1 MVLHGGGS
9 MSIDVMLLKE
19 EISFRNEFRT
29 FLEGLDL
36 YFILRMDKEDEKEFP
51 KDFVKALGRNNYLG
65 IPLPKEVGGRGL
77 NTVCAILAEEE
88 LGALAFPLGCAMGM
102 STYLCRAIYKYG
114 SQDLWNRYI
123 IPTLRA
129 DLICAEG
136 ITEPLKGSDIARLQT
151 IARKE
156 KNHYIITGEKRF
168 QKGGIGA
175 DWFLTFARTNPNV
188 EPHKGISAFI
198 VERGFGVQ
206 VVEQFNLLGWK
217 GMGASHLLFKDV
229 QVPEEN
235 LVGREGQGFEI
246 LMYLLQ
252 TERLMEAATAL
263 GSARECL
270 KIAVRYS
277 DAREQFEKKIRE
289 FQGINFRIADMAVNL
304 DAGRLLCLRAAKVI
318 DEEERRPNKE
328 VAMAKFFSTEAAWA
342 IIDQSLQILG
352 GIGYTDYY
360 PIERFLRDVRVAKI
374 YTGTN
379 EIMRELTQRGIYD
392 ELLREKPSP
401 AWKLWRGSKNL
412 M

>member
-1 MVLHGGGS
+1 
-9 MSIDVMLLKE
+9 MSIDVMLSQE
-19 EISFRNEFRT
+19 EISFREEFKT
-29 FLEGLDL
+29 FLGGLDL
-36 YFILRMDKEDEKEFP
+36 SFILTMDKEDEKEFP
-51 KDFVKALGRNNYLG
+51 KDFVRALGQNHYLG
-65 IPLPKEVGGRGL
+65 IPLPKKVGGRGL
-77 NTVCAILAEEE
+77 STVCAILAEEE

-102 STYLCRAIYKYG
+102 STYLCRAIHKYG
-114 SQDLWNRYI
+114 NPDLWKRYI
-123 IPTLRA
+123 IPTMRA

-136 ITEPLKGSDIARLQT
+136 ITEPLKGSDIARLMTTAKRQG
-151 IARKE
+151 
-156 KNHYIITGEKRF
+156 KNYIVSGEKRF

-175 DWFLTFARTNPNV
+175 DWFLTFARTDPGV
-188 EPHKGISAFI
+188 PPHKGITAFI
-198 VERGFGVQ
+198 AERKHGVQ
-206 VVEQFNLLGWK
+206 VVEQFNLMGWR

-229 QVPEEN
+229 AVPEEN
-235 LVGREGQGFEI
+235 RVGDEGQGFEI

-289 FQGINFRIADMAVNL
+289 FQGISFKIADMAASL

-328 VAMAKFFSTEAAWA
+328 VAMAKFFSTEGAWN
-342 IIDQSLQILG
+342 IIDQCLQILG

-360 PIERFLRDVRVAKI
+360 PVERFLRDVRVSKI

-379 EIMRELTQRGIYD
+379 EIMRELTQRGTYD
-392 ELLREKPSP
+392 ELLKEKPSP
-401 AWKLWRGSKNL
+401 AWKLWKGTKNL
-412 M
+412 I

>member
-1 MVLHGGGS
+1 
-9 MSIDVMLLKE
+9 MSVDVMLSQE
-19 EISFRNEFRT
+19 EISFREEFRT
-29 FLEGLDL
+29 FLSGLDL
-36 YFILRMDKEDEKEFP
+36 SFILRMDKEDEKEFP
-51 KDFVKALGRNNYLG
+51 KEFVRQLGKNNYLG

-88 LGALAFPLGCAMGM
+88 LGTLAFPLGCAMGM

-114 SQDLWNRYI
+114 NPDLWKRYI
-123 IPTLRA
+123 VPTMKA

-136 ITEPLKGSDIARLQT
+136 ITEPLKGSDIARLMT
-151 IARKE
+151 TAKKE
-156 KNHYIITGEKRF
+156 GNHYIISGEKRF

-175 DWFLTFARTNPNV
+175 DWFLTFARTNPNIA
-188 EPHKGISAFI
+188 PHKGITAFI
-198 VERGFGVQ
+198 AERKYGVQ
-206 VVEQFNLLGWK
+206 VVEQFNLMGWR

-229 QVPEEN
+229 AVPEEN
-235 LVGREGQGFEI
+235 RVGEEGQGFEI

-252 TERLMEAATAL
+252 TERLMEGATAL

-277 DAREQFEKKIRE
+277 DSREQFEKKIRE
-289 FQGINFRIADMAVNL
+289 FQGISFKVADLAASL
-304 DAGRLLCLRAAKVI
+304 DAGRLLCLRAARGI
-318 DEEERRPNKE
+318 DEQKRRPNQE
-328 VAMAKFFSTEAAWA
+328 VAMAKFFSTEAAWN
-342 IIDQSLQILG
+342 IIDQCLQILG

-379 EIMRELTQRGIYD
+379 EIMRDLTQRGIYD
-392 ELLREKPSP
+392 ELLSEKPS
-401 AWKLWRGSKNL
+401 ASWKLWKGTKNL

>member
-1 MVLHGGGS
+1 
-9 MSIDVMLLKE
+9 MSIDVMLSKE
-19 EISFRNEFRT
+19 EISFRNEFKS
-29 FLEGLDL
+29 FLKGLDL
-36 YFILRMDKEDEKEFP
+36 SFILRMDREDEKEFP

-123 IPTLRA
+123 IPTMRA

-188 EPHKGISAFI
+188 ESHKGISAFI
-198 VERGFGVQ
+198 VERRFGVQ

-229 QVPEEN
+229 QVPQEN

-277 DAREQFEKKIRE
+277 DAREQFEQKIRE

-328 VAMAKFFSTEAAWA
+328 VAMAKFFSTEAAWN

-401 AWKLWRGSKNL
+401 VWKLWKGSKNL

>member
-1 MVLHGGGS
+1 
-9 MSIDVMLLKE
+9 MSIDVMLSQE
-19 EISFRNEFRT
+19 EISFREEFKT
-29 FLEGLDL
+29 FLGGLDL
-36 YFILRMDKEDEKEFP
+36 SFILRMDKEDEKEFP
-51 KDFVKALGRNNYLG
+51 KDFVRALGQNNYLG
-65 IPLPKEVGGRGL
+65 IPLPKKVGGRGL

-102 STYLCRAIYKYG
+102 STYLCRAIHKYG
-114 SQDLWNRYI
+114 NPDLWKRYI
-123 IPTLRA
+123 IPTMRA

-136 ITEPLKGSDIARLQT
+136 ITEPLKGSDIARLMTTAKRQG
-151 IARKE
+151 KS
-156 KNHYIITGEKRF
+156 YIVSGEKRF

-175 DWFLTFARTNPNV
+175 DWFLTFARTDPGV
-188 EPHKGISAFI
+188 PPHKGITAFI
-198 VERGFGVQ
+198 AERKHGVQ
-206 VVEQFNLLGWK
+206 VVEQFNLMGWR

-229 QVPEEN
+229 AVPEEN
-235 LVGREGQGFEI
+235 RVGDEGQGFEI

-289 FQGINFRIADMAVNL
+289 FQGISFKIADMAASL
-304 DAGRLLCLRAAKVI
+304 DAGRLLCLRAAKLI

-328 VAMAKFFSTEAAWA
+328 VAMAKFFSTEAAWN
-342 IIDQSLQILG
+342 IIDQCLQILG

-360 PIERFLRDVRVAKI
+360 PIERFLRDVRVSKI

-379 EIMRELTQRGIYD
+379 EIMRELTQRAIY
-392 ELLREKPSP
+392 EEFMIEKPSA
-401 AWKLWRGSKNL
+401 AWKLWKGTKNL

>member
-1 MVLHGGGS
+1 
-9 MSIDVMLLKE
+9 MSIDVLLAKE
-19 EISFRNEFRT
+19 EISFRNEFEA
-29 FLEGLDL
+29 FLERLDL
-36 YFILRMDKEDEKEFP
+36 SFILRMDREDEKEFP

-114 SQDLWNRYI
+114 TQDLWKRYI
-123 IPTLRA
+123 LPTMNA

-136 ITEPLKGSDIARLQT
+136 ITEPLKGSDIARLKT
-151 IARKE
+151 TARKE
-156 KNHYIITGEKRF
+156 GDRYIITGEKRF
-168 QKGGIGA
+168 QKGGVGA

-188 EPHKGISAFI
+188 APHKGITAF
-198 VERGFGVQ
+198 VAERKHGVQ
-206 VVEQFNLLGWK
+206 VVEQFNLMGWR
-217 GMGASHLLFKDV
+217 GMGASHLLFRDV
-229 QVPEEN
+229 PVPEEN
-235 LVGREGQGFEI
+235 RVGEEGQGFEI

-277 DAREQFEKKIRE
+277 DAREQFEQKIRE
-289 FQGINFRIADMAVNL
+289 FQGISFKVADMAAAL
-304 DAGRLLCLRAAKVI
+304 DAGRLLCLRGAKVI
-318 DEEERRPNKE
+318 DKEERRPNKE
-328 VAMAKFFSTEAAWA
+328 VSMAKFFSTEAAWN
-342 IIDQSLQILG
+342 IIDQCLQILG

-379 EIMRELTQRGIYD
+379 EIMREIVQRAIYE
-392 ELLREKPSP
+392 ELMEERPSA
-401 AWKLWRGSKNL
+401 AWKLWKGTKNL

>member
-1 MVLHGGGS
+1 MS
-9 MSIDVMLLKE
+9 MDVMLSKKE
-19 EISFRNEFRT
+19 VSFREEFKA
-29 FLEGLDL
+29 FLDRLDL
-36 YFILRMDKEDEKEFP
+36 SFILRMDKEDEKEFP
-51 KDFVKALGRNNYLG
+51 KEFVRFLGQNNYLG

-114 SQDLWNRYI
+114 NPDLWKRYI
-123 IPTLRA
+123 LPTMKA

-136 ITEPLKGSDIARLQT
+136 ITEPLKGSDIARLMTTAKRQGNGYV
-151 IARKE
+151 IA
-156 KNHYIITGEKRF
+156 GEKRF

-188 EPHKGISAFI
+188 APHKGITAFI
-198 VERGFGVQ
+198 AERKHGVQ
-206 VVEQFNLLGWK
+206 VVEQFNLMGWR

-229 QVPEEN
+229 AVPQEN
-235 LVGREGQGFEI
+235 RVGEEGQGFEI

-289 FQGINFRIADMAVNL
+289 FQAINFKIADMAATL
-304 DAGRLLCLRAAKVI
+304 DAGRLLCLRAAKII
-318 DEEERRPNKE
+318 DEGEKRPNKE
-328 VAMAKFFSTEAAWA
+328 VSMAKFFSTEAAWN
-342 IIDQSLQILG
+342 IIDQCLQILG

-379 EIMRELTQRGIYD
+379 EMMRELTQRAVYE
-392 ELLREKPSP
+392 ELMIEKPSA
-401 AWKLWRGSKNL
+401 AWGLWKGTKNL
-412 M
+412 V

>member
-1 MVLHGGGS
+1 
-9 MSIDVMLLKE
+9 MSIDVMLSQE
-19 EISFRNEFRT
+19 EKSFREGFRT
-29 FLEGLDL
+29 FLGGLDL
-36 YFILRMDKEDEKEFP
+36 SFILRMDKEDEKEFP
-51 KDFVKALGRNNYLG
+51 KEFVRQLGKNNYLG

-114 SQDLWNRYI
+114 NPDLWKRYI
-123 IPTLRA
+123 VPTMKA

-136 ITEPLKGSDIARLQT
+136 ITEPLKGSDIARLMT
-151 IARKE
+151 TAKKE
-156 KNHYIITGEKRF
+156 GNHYIISGEKRF

-188 EPHKGISAFI
+188 APHKGITAFI
-198 VERGFGVQ
+198 VERKHGVQ
-206 VVEQFNLLGWK
+206 VVEQFNLMGWR

-229 QVPEEN
+229 AIPEDN
-235 LVGREGQGFEI
+235 RVGEEGQGFEI

-252 TERLMEAATAL
+252 TERLMEGATAL
-263 GSARECL
+263 GSARECM

-277 DAREQFEKKIRE
+277 DSREQFEKKIRE
-289 FQGINFRIADMAVNL
+289 FQGISFKVADLAASL
-304 DAGRLLCLRAAKVI
+304 DAGRLLCLRAARVI
-318 DEEERRPNKE
+318 DEQERRPNQE
-328 VAMAKFFSTEAAWA
+328 VAMAKFFSTEAAWN
-342 IIDQSLQILG
+342 IIDQCLQILG

-379 EIMRELTQRGIYD
+379 EIMRELTQRAVYE
-392 ELLREKPSP
+392 ELMGEKPS
-401 AWKLWRGSKNL
+401 AGWKLWKGTKNL

>member
-1 MVLHGGGS
+1 
-9 MSIDVMLLKE
+9 MSIDVMLSQE
-19 EISFRNEFRT
+19 EISFREEFKT
-29 FLEGLDL
+29 FLGGLDL
-36 YFILRMDKEDEKEFP
+36 SFILRMDKEDEKEFP
-51 KDFVKALGRNNYLG
+51 KDFVRALGQNNYLG
-65 IPLPKEVGGRGL
+65 IPLPKKVGGRGL
-77 NTVCAILAEEE
+77 STVCAILAEEE

-102 STYLCRAIYKYG
+102 STYLCRAIHKYG
-114 SQDLWNRYI
+114 NPDLWKRYI
-123 IPTLRA
+123 IPTMRA

-136 ITEPLKGSDIARLQT
+136 ITEPLKGSDIARLMTTAKRQG
-151 IARKE
+151 KS
-156 KNHYIITGEKRF
+156 YIVSGEKRF

-175 DWFLTFARTNPNV
+175 DWFLTFARTDPGV
-188 EPHKGISAFI
+188 PPHKGITAFI
-198 VERGFGVQ
+198 AERKHGVQ
-206 VVEQFNLLGWK
+206 VVEQFNLMGWR

-229 QVPEEN
+229 AVPEEN
-235 LVGREGQGFEI
+235 RVGDEGQGFEI

-289 FQGINFRIADMAVNL
+289 FQGISFKIADMAASL
-304 DAGRLLCLRAAKVI
+304 DAGRLLCLRAAKLI

-328 VAMAKFFSTEAAWA
+328 VAMAKFFSTEAAWN
-342 IIDQSLQILG
+342 IIDQCLQILG

-360 PIERFLRDVRVAKI
+360 PIERFLRDVRVSKI

-379 EIMRELTQRGIYD
+379 EIMRELTQRAIY
-392 ELLREKPSP
+392 EEFMIEKPSA
-401 AWKLWRGSKNL
+401 AWKLWKGTKNL

>member
-1 MVLHGGGS
+1 
-9 MSIDVMLLKE
+9 MSIDVMLSQE
-19 EISFRNEFRT
+19 EISFREQFKA
-29 FLEGLDL
+29 FLDGLDL
-36 YFILRMDKEDEKEFP
+36 SFILRMDKEDEKEFP
-51 KDFVKALGRNNYLG
+51 KDFVRRLGQNNYLG
-65 IPLPKEVGGRGL
+65 IPLPKKVGGRGL

-114 SQDLWNRYI
+114 SPELWTRYI
-123 IPTLRA
+123 IPTMKA
-129 DLICAEG
+129 DMICAEG

-151 IARKE
+151 SAK
-156 KNHYIITGEKRF
+156 KQGNSYIITGEKRF

-175 DWFLTFARTNPNV
+175 DWFLTFARTNPDV
-188 EPHKGISAFI
+188 APHKGITAFI
-198 VERGFGVQ
+198 AERKHGVQ
-206 VVEQFNLLGWK
+206 VVEQFNLMGWR

-229 QVPEEN
+229 AVPEEN
-235 LVGREGQGFEI
+235 RVGKEGQGFEI

-277 DAREQFEKKIRE
+277 DAREQFEQKIRE
-289 FQGINFRIADMAVNL
+289 FQGISFKIAEMATTI

-318 DEEERRPNKE
+318 DQEERRPNKE
-328 VAMAKFFSTEAAWA
+328 VAMAKFFSTEAAWN
-342 IIDQSLQILG
+342 IIDQALQILG

-379 EIMRELTQRGIYD
+379 EIMRELTQRGVYE
-392 ELLREKPSP
+392 ELLKANPS
-401 AWKLWRGSKNL
+401 AGWKLWKGSKNL
-412 M
+412 I

>member
-1 MVLHGGGS
+1 
-9 MSIDVMLLKE
+9 MSIDVMLSQE
-19 EISFRNEFRT
+19 EISFREEFKT
-29 FLEGLDL
+29 FLGGLDL
-36 YFILRMDKEDEKEFP
+36 SFILRMDKEDEKEFP
-51 KDFVKALGRNNYLG
+51 KDFVRALGQNNYLG
-65 IPLPKEVGGRGL
+65 IPLPKKVGGRGL
-77 NTVCAILAEEE
+77 STVCAILAEEE

-102 STYLCRAIYKYG
+102 STYLCRAIHKYG
-114 SQDLWNRYI
+114 NPDLWKRYI
-123 IPTLRA
+123 IPTMRA

-136 ITEPLKGSDIARLQT
+136 ITEPLKGSDIARLMTTAKRQG
-151 IARKE
+151 KS
-156 KNHYIITGEKRF
+156 YIVSGEKRF

-175 DWFLTFARTNPNV
+175 DWFLTFARTDPGV
-188 EPHKGISAFI
+188 PPHKGITAFI
-198 VERGFGVQ
+198 AERKHGVQ
-206 VVEQFNLLGWK
+206 VVEQFNLMGWR

-229 QVPEEN
+229 AVPEEN
-235 LVGREGQGFEI
+235 RVGDEGQGFEI

-289 FQGINFRIADMAVNL
+289 FQGISFKIADMAASL
-304 DAGRLLCLRAAKVI
+304 DAGRLLCLRAAKLI

-328 VAMAKFFSTEAAWA
+328 VAMAKFFSTEAAWN
-342 IIDQSLQILG
+342 IIDQCLQILG

-360 PIERFLRDVRVAKI
+360 PIERFLRDVRVSKI

-379 EIMRELTQRGIYD
+379 EIMRELTQRAIY
-392 ELLREKPSP
+392 EEFMIEKPSA
-401 AWKLWRGSKNL
+401 AWKLWRGTKNL

>member
-1 MVLHGGGS
+1 
-9 MSIDVMLLKE
+9 MSIDVMLSQE
-19 EISFRNEFRT
+19 EISFREGFRT
-29 FLEGLDL
+29 FLGALDL
-36 YFILRMDKEDEKEFP
+36 SFILRMDKEDEKEFP
-51 KDFVKALGRNNYLG
+51 KEFVRQLGKNNYLG

-102 STYLCRAIYKYG
+102 STYLCRAIHKYG
-114 SQDLWNRYI
+114 NPDLWKRYI
-123 IPTLRA
+123 VPTMKA

-136 ITEPLKGSDIARLQT
+136 ITEPLKGSDIARLMT
-151 IARKE
+151 TAKKE
-156 KNHYIITGEKRF
+156 GNHYIISGEKRF

-188 EPHKGISAFI
+188 APHKGITAFI
-198 VERGFGVQ
+198 AERKHGVQ
-206 VVEQFNLLGWK
+206 VVEQFNLMGWR

-229 QVPEEN
+229 TVPEEN
-235 LVGREGQGFEI
+235 RVGEDGQGFEI

-252 TERLMEAATAL
+252 TERLMEGATAL

-277 DAREQFEKKIRE
+277 DSREQFEKKIRE
-289 FQGINFRIADMAVNL
+289 FQGISFKVADLAASL
-304 DAGRLLCLRAAKVI
+304 DAGRLLCLRAARLI
-318 DEEERRPNKE
+318 DEQERRPNQE
-328 VAMAKFFSTEAAWA
+328 VAMAKFFSTEAAWN
-342 IIDQSLQILG
+342 IIDQCLQILG

-392 ELLREKPSP
+392 ELLSEKPSP
-401 AWKLWRGSKNL
+401 GWKLWKGTKNL

>member
-51 KDFVKALGRNNYLG
+51 KDFVRALGRNNYLG